1 MTVAED
7 LAHDYGI
14 EADELRRHSGGFE
27 SDCFVADGIWFIKVW
42 RGSEPPARLEL
53 LSDLRA
59 AGLPVPAPLVATTGE
74 CHAWSNGRPYAVFG
88 FVRGRTARDD
98 DWRQTAQALKRV
110 HSLSGIDLPH
120 GSMDEPGIWRLREH
134 LDHPWIKDRRR
145 EVAANMLRLER
156 AIERATAKAVPR
168 VVCHRDLHGLNLLV
182 DDGQVAAILDW
193 EQAVLAPREHDL
205 WVAAEG
211 SHGAQILAAYAAQDL
226 DPDHLEYALLARALR
241 DMAARVLTETDRPG
255 VQTWGFRRIARLESD
270 LKMFRPFCA

>member
-1 MTVAED
+1 V
-7 LAHDYGI
+7 
-14 EADELRRHSGGFE
+14 
-27 SDCFVADGIWFIKVW
+27 
-42 RGSEPPARLEL
+42 
-53 LSDLRA
+53 
-59 AGLPVPAPLVATTGE
+59 
-74 CHAWSNGRPYAVFG
+74 HA
-88 FVRGRTARDD
+88 
-98 DWRQTAQALKRV
+98 
-110 HSLSGIDLPH
+110 LSGIDLPH
-120 GSMDEPGIWRLREH
+120 GSMDEPGIWRLREC

-182 DDGQVAAILDW
+182 DDGRVAAILDW

-211 SHGAQILAAYAAQDL
+211 SHGAQILAAYAARHL

-255 VQTWGFRRIARLESD
+255 VETWGFRRIARLDSD
-270 LKMFRPFCA
+270 LKMFHPFCA